1 MKSFLELQNELL
13 EDLKTLT
20 TADNVEVIQR
30 MKSSINNMTDTHKSA
45 EDENTRLKDKIVS
58 MVNGTIVSNEK
69 PKDDLER
76 QKTLDE
82 IMLEQLNKIK
92 K

>member
-1 MKSFLELQNELL
+1 MKNFLELQNELL

>member
-76 QKTLDE
+76 SKTLDE
-82 IMLEQLNKIK
+82 IMLEQLNKMK

>member
-45 EDENTRLKDKIVS
+45 QDENTRLKDKIVS

-69 PKDDLER
+69 SKDDLEC